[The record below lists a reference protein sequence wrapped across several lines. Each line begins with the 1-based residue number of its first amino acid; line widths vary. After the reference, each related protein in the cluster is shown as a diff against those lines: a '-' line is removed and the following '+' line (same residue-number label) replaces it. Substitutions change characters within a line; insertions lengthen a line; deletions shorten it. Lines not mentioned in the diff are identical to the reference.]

1 MIRRAVNLLAV
12 PVTAIAIWWF
22 ASAGSTD
29 FYFPP
34 LQVILEAF
42 VSRWGAEGFM
52 HDVVPSVSRLLV
64 GYLIAV
70 VAGIS
75 LGTLIGLFR
84 PARDLLAWVLE
95 FFRAVP
101 SPVTVPILILFFGIG
116 DVMKIVVIISAC
128 VWPILLNTERGV
140 RSTDE
145 VLGETSQVFGVTGI
159 ARIRHYVL
167 PAASPFIFAGLRQGL
182 SFAVVVMVISELFA
196 ATNGIGFAVIQ
207 AQRTFDIPKM
217 WAGVILIGLLGIV
230 LATLFRVV
238 ERRVLRWY
246 RGARQ
251 AERSA

>member
-1 MIRRAVNLLAV
+1 MIRRIVYVLAV
-12 PVTAIAIWWF
+12 PLAAITVWWF
-22 ASAGSTD
+22 ASAGSVD

-34 LQVILEAF
+34 LQTILEAF
-42 VSRWGAEGFM
+42 AARWGAEGLVR
-52 HDVVPSVSRLLV
+52 DVLPSVSRLLI
-64 GYLIAV
+64 GYLTAAV
-70 VAGIS
+70 VGIA
-75 LGTLIGLFR
+75 LGTFVGLFR

-116 DVMKIVVIISAC
+116 DVMKIVVIIAAC
-128 VWPILLNTERGV
+128 VWPILLNTEKGV

-145 VLGETSQVFGVTGI
+145 VLGDTSRVFGITGV
-159 ARIRHYVL
+159 ARVRHYVL
-167 PAASPFIFAGLRQGL
+167 PGASPFIFAGLRQGL

-217 WAGVILIGLLGIV
+217 WAGIILIGLLGVV
-230 LATLFRVV
+230 LATVFRFI
-238 ERRVLRWY
+238 ERRQLRWY
-246 RGARQ
+246 RGARD